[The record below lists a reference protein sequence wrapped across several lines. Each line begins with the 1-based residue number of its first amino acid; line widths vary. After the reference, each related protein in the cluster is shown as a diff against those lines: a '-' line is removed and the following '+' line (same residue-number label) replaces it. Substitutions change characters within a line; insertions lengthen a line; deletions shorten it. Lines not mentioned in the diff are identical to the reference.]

1 MNQVLSPIVFF
12 PWKKAFRIVYPLL
25 TRALSDDIF
34 LTYQGDRLYALFTV
48 WFLNFSV
55 SGLLQSG
62 LETSSWRSPWVTGL
76 KVKPSCSGG
85 FDLLTLPVL
94 GDTLLFCPNLK

>member
-1 MNQVLSPIVFF
+1 M
-12 PWKKAFRIVYPLL
+12 
-25 TRALSDDIF
+25 
-34 LTYQGDRLYALFTV
+34 YALFTV

-94 GDTLLFCPNLK
+94 GDTLLPEPEIIRFTHKLTSSLILCKYISLPP